1 MKFEILA
8 ERPGEGKATFF
19 YDNQTNTITDA
30 DGVALEYTEGEGG
43 GNCSHVKP
51 YKSFDKNRPLRK
63 TRQTRLLKIQMGL
76 SCNYSCDYCSQK
88 FVERPKETSKK
99 DIEAF
104 LAKLDNLEFDESQ
117 GLKVEFWGGEPLVY
131 WKTLK
136 PLAEALADRFAHWKK
151 KPLFSIITNGSLLNK
166 EICAW
171 LCYMGFSVGIS
182 HDGPGQSV
190 RGPDPFEDEEKK
202 KTILEFYRVM
212 KGEGRIS
219 FNAILTKQN
228 QSRAAIHQWFQELTG
243 DENVAIGEG
252 IIVDAYDAD
261 GIQNSLQGFEEHFAF
276 RRKAFAEIFEH
287 GSKLNFPSILG
298 KIDGFTRSV
307 LTHSPMEGL
316 GQKCGMDNEDVI
328 AIDLRGN
335 VITCQNVSAVEIAGN
350 GESHLG
356 GTLEDFDNIE
366 IKGATHWSNRAHCAA
381 CPVLHLCQGSC
392 MFLDGETWETSCS
405 NAYSDNVA
413 MFALSFQM
421 ITGYIPVLING
432 EGLPN
437 ERRDIFG
444 TILQHTEPKK
454 RKVFSIKVVAD
465 KTQVVNDVAVYAK
478 AAVAQ
483 E

>member
-8 ERPGEGKATFF
+8 ERPGEGKATFY
-19 YDNQTNTITDA
+19 YDNKTNTITTA
-30 DGVALEYTEGEGG
+30 DGVALEYSDGG
-43 GNCSHVKP
+43 GGGCSHVKQ
-51 YKSFDKNRPLRK
+51 YTSFDKDTPLRK
-63 TRQTRLLKIQMGL
+63 SRRTRLLKIQMGL

-99 DIEAF
+99 DIDAF
-104 LAKLDNLEFDESQ
+104 LAQLDNLEFDESQ

-136 PLAEALADRFAHWKK
+136 PLAEALAARFEHWAV
-151 KPLFSIITNGSLLNK
+151 KPRFSIITNGSLLTK

-190 RGPDPFEDEEKK
+190 RGPDPFEDPEKR

-212 KGEGRIS
+212 RGEGRIS

-228 QSRAAIHQWFQELTG
+228 QSRAAIHKWFQELTG
-243 DENVAIGEG
+243 DDNVPVGEG

-261 GIQNSLQGFEEHFAF
+261 GIQNSLQGFDEHFAF
-276 RRKAFAEIFEH
+276 RRNSFAEIYEQ

-298 KIDGFTRSV
+298 KIDGFTKSV
-307 LTHSPMEGL
+307 LTHNPMESL

-328 AIDLRGN
+328 AIDMRGN
-335 VITCQNVSAVEIAGN
+335 VITCQNVSAVEMAGN

-356 GTLEDFDNIE
+356 GSLDDFDNIA
-366 IKGATHWSNRAHCAA
+366 IKGATHWSKREHCAA
-381 CPVLHLCQGSC
+381 CPVLHLCKGSC
-392 MFLDGETWETSCS
+392 MFLEGDTWDTSCA
-405 NAYSDNVA
+405 NAYSDNVT

-421 ITGYIPVLING
+421 ITGYIPVLITG
-432 EGLPN
+432 GDLPS
-437 ERRDIFG
+437 ERRDIWG
-444 TILQHTEPKK
+444 TTLQHTEVKK
-454 RKVFSIKVVAD
+454 RKVFTMKVVSA
-465 KTQVVNDVAVYAK
+465 KTEIVNDVPVYAK
-478 AAVAQ
+478 ASVEAA
-483 E
+483 